1 MVLAGERTLGNRTL
15 ESRILLQIEFFELCD
30 LTDHQLAELITLTP
44 MTRLALGFD
53 QLFRVSVRISE
64 VYRISRGSVGS

>member
-1 MVLAGERTLGNRTL
+1 MGLPGERMLGNRTL
-15 ESRILLQIEFFELCD
+15 ESRILLQIEFLELCD

-44 MTRLALGFD
+44 RIWLTLGFD

-64 VYRISRGSVGS
+64 VYRISKGSVGS